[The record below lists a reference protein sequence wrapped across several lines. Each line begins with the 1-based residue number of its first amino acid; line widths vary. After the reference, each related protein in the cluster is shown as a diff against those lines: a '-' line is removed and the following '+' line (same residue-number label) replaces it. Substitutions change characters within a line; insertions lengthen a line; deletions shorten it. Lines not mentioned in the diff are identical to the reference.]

1 MLSKWTIDQVNDE
14 CKLPRNADY
23 TTMLQPIMKALT
35 QVTDQFFFIR
45 VNKDSKLFSQ
55 LTITSKGYYYKIIQH
70 NT

>member
-1 MLSKWTIDQVNDE
+1 MLSKWIIDQANDE

-23 TTMLQPIMKALT
+23 DNNVQPIMKAST
-35 QVTDQFFFIR
+35 QLTDQFFLIR

-55 LTITSKGYYYKIIQH
+55 LTITSKGYYC